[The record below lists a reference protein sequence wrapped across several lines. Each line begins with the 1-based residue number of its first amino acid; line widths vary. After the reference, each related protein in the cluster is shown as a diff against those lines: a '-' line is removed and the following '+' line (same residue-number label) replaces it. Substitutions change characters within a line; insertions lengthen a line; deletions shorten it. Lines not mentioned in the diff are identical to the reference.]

1 MFELLSDP
9 AVWAAFLTLTAME
22 IILGI
27 DNIVFLSVLTAQLDR
42 ETGQRARRIGLAL
55 ALLMRIA
62 LLFAITW
69 IIGLTSPLFAL
80 FDHPVTWR
88 DIILIAGGLFL
99 IGKGTLEIHTE
110 IEGTE
115 AEKTPTGIANATF
128 TLIIVQIIVID
139 AVFSVDSILTAV
151 GMADHVE
158 VMIAAVIVSI
168 AVMYLAAEP
177 VARFHR
183 RPSHHQDACA
193 GLSAADRRCPR
204 CRRGGLP
211 YSARIH
217 LFCHGVLG
225 RGGGGQPCR
234 APPPQ
239 GRLNTRHTEY
249 QPTN

>member
-177 VARFHR
+177 VAGFIDAHPTTKMLALAFLLLIGVALVADGVGFHIPRGYIYFAMAFSAVVEVVNLAAR
-183 RPSHHQDACA
+183 RRRK
-193 GLSAADRRCPR
+193 AD
-204 CRRGGLP
+204 
-211 YSARIH
+211 
-217 LFCHGVLG
+217 
-225 RGGGGQPCR
+225 
-234 APPPQ
+234 
-239 GRLNTRHTEY
+239 
-249 QPTN
+249 